1 MDKVHPN
8 GNITYTA
15 AAAIAKG
22 NPVKFSSGKVTP
34 CTAANDQAIGIALD
48 SAAQG
53 DIVPVAILG
62 CFTGTVQLKAG
73 GDDPVETQ
81 LAQTAAFVRGIIA
94 SSPQTVRADSRA
106 IAIPPSLVQPAM
118 DHLRFR
124 LLTRLDISVNE
135 SRRLAYERACEIFD
149 EIRAGRLSVEPGTDE
164 DAGSEVARSPLAS
177 NKHPPRFLD

>member
-1 MDKVHPN
+1 MDLWHLLSEDDLN
-8 GNITYTA
+8 ASLSQAEIEA
-15 AAAIAKG
+15 
-22 NPVKFSSGKVTP
+22 FRQSGGP
-34 CTAANDQAIGIALD
+34 
-48 SAAQG
+48 
-53 DIVPVAILG
+53 
-62 CFTGTVQLKAG
+62 G

-106 IAIPPSLVQPAM
+106 LAIPPSLVQPAM

-135 SRRLAYERACEIFD
+135 SRRLAYEKACEIFD
-149 EIRAGRLSVEPGTDE
+149 EIRAGRMSVEPGTDE